1 MICNQLFLTILY
13 TISVTGKGFSNEEN
27 FGQFPLQVNGF
38 RDIHESLE
46 AAMAH
51 KEIETI
57 SSEATQKSGQ
67 EVCIVYTNGV
77 ARTLIK
83 LCTSKGDYWIKQQF
97 FSIVSLFGMGTSL
110 KGKNL
115 LPEGVNSCL

>member
-1 MICNQLFLTILY
+1 M
-13 TISVTGKGFSNEEN
+13 TGKGFSNEEN

-67 EVCIVYTNGV
+67 EV
-77 ARTLIK
+77 
-83 LCTSKGDYWIKQQF
+83 TSTW
-97 FSIVSLFGMGTSL
+97 
-110 KGKNL
+110 L
-115 LPEGVNSCL
+115 LSCVCMILL

>member
-1 MICNQLFLTILY
+1 M
-13 TISVTGKGFSNEEN
+13 SVTGKGFSNEEN

-67 EVCIVYTNGV
+67 EVCIVYTNSIV
-77 ARTLIK
+77 RTLIK
-83 LCTSKGDYWIKQQF
+83 LRTSKGDYWIKQRF
-97 FSIVSLFGMGTSL
+97 SSIVSLFEMGTSI
-110 KGKNL
+110 
-115 LPEGVNSCL
+115 

>member
-1 MICNQLFLTILY
+1 M
-13 TISVTGKGFSNEEN
+13 
-27 FGQFPLQVNGF
+27 NGF

-67 EVCIVYTNGV
+67 EVCIQ
-77 ARTLIK
+77 APCLIAE
-83 LCTSKGDYWIKQQF
+83 LGDTVKP
-97 FSIVSLFGMGTSL
+97 V
-110 KGKNL
+110 
-115 LPEGVNSCL
+115 